1 MPYSCRSARSIG
13 SVILLGVAA
22 AWLAACANTGVVP
35 VPEAGTL
42 ENPLSGIA
50 VRITQVEDQRGFQ
63 NYDGRNFTPTLTGD
77 ANDPIRRSHAIGRG
91 TARNGRPGPNIF
103 VAPDLT
109 IEGLVKDAASRAFRS
124 AGFRVLESG
133 DSGYAHAID
142 VQLTIEKLWMMQ
154 SKPTEAP
161 STELD
166 LRIRLAG
173 PLPGLN
179 VGVLIEGRKKVVRGG
194 FSRGMW
200 RQALEGGLDEFIVA
214 AEAELVRVV
223 AAVDATPAR
232 ALAPSGLTVIPSE
245 SSPSEMG
252 IRFGRYYLLA
262 IGIDDYKSLPPLKT
276 AISDARAVARLLSS
290 AYGFETEL
298 LLNATRS
305 DLIKAFSKYREKV
318 GPRDNLVI
326 YYAGHGWNDEE
337 AGIGY
342 WLPVDAS
349 SDDETNWVSNSK
361 ITSILRAMQAKHV
374 MVVSDSGYSGT
385 LTRGI
390 QVTRTGPGYL
400 ERLAERRTRVALA
413 SGGNEPVADGGGG
426 KHSVFANAFLRALED
441 NGSVLDA
448 TRLHALIRTPVMR
461 DSEQIP
467 QFGPIR
473 RARHDDGDFLF
484 VRTDSAGSVSE

>member
-1 MPYSCRSARSIG
+1 M
-13 SVILLGVAA
+13 LGVAVSV
-22 AWLAACANTGVVP
+22 WLAACANTGVVP

-42 ENPLSGIA
+42 ENPQSGVA
-50 VRITQVEDQRGFQ
+50 VRITKVEDQRHFQ
-63 NYDGRNFTPTLTGD
+63 DFDGRNLTPTLTGD
-77 ANDPIRRSHAIGRG
+77 ASDPVRRSHVIGRG

-109 IEGLVKDAASRAFRS
+109 IEGLVKDAAARAFRS
-124 AGFRVLESG
+124 AGFRVLGPEDPG
-133 DSGYAHAID
+133 FAHAID
-142 VQLTIEKLWMMQ
+142 VQLAIEKLWMMQ

-166 LRIRLAG
+166 LRIRMTG
-173 PLPGLN
+173 SLPGLE
-179 VGVLIEGRKKVVRGG
+179 VGVLVEGRKRVVRGG

-200 RQALEGGLDEFIVA
+200 RQALEAGLDEFIVA

-223 AAVDATPAR
+223 AAVDATPAS
-232 ALAPSGLTVIPSE
+232 ALAPSGLTIIPSV
-245 SSPSEMG
+245 STPDKMG
-252 IRFGRYYLLA
+252 ISFGRYYLLA
-262 IGIDDYKSLPPLKT
+262 IGIDDYESLPVLKT
-276 AISDARAVARLLSS
+276 AIADARAVARLLSS

-298 LLNATRS
+298 LLNATRA
-305 DLIKAFSKYREKV
+305 DMIKAFSRYRDKV
-318 GPRDNLVI
+318 GPRDNLLI

-374 MVVSDSGYSGT
+374 MVVSDSCYSGT

-400 ERLAERRTRVALA
+400 KRLAERRTRIALA

-426 KHSVFANAFLRALED
+426 EHSVFANAFLLALED
-441 NGSVLDA
+441 NQSILDA
-448 TRLHALIRTPVMR
+448 TKLHALIRVPVMR

-473 RARHDDGDFLF
+473 RARHEDGDFLF
-484 VRTDSAGSVSE
+484 VRTDSGGSATD